1 MTSVTVYTDGSSRGN
16 PGPGGYG
23 ALIEFVDSMGQLH
36 VKELSQGY
44 EKTTNNRMELMA
56 AIAALEAL
64 NRPCEVSL
72 WSDSQY
78 LINAFNQHWID
89 KWIRKNWMLSKSEPV
104 KNADLWQR
112 LLRAC
117 EIHHITWNWVRGHN
131 GHAQNERC
139 DALATQAAD
148 SDNLIPDPCILSG
161 E

>member
-117 EIHHITWNWVRGHN
+117 ETHHITWNWVRGHN

-161 E
+161 K

>member
-89 KWIRKNWMLSKSEPV
+89 KWIQKNWMLSKSEPV

-117 EIHHITWNWVRGHN
+117 ETHHITWNWVRGHN

>member
-117 EIHHITWNWVRGHN
+117 ETHHITWNWVRGHN

>member
-1 MTSVTVYTDGSSRGN
+1 
-16 PGPGGYG
+16 
-23 ALIEFVDSMGQLH
+23 
-36 VKELSQGY
+36 
-44 EKTTNNRMELMA
+44 MA

-117 EIHHITWNWVRGHN
+117 ETHHITWNWVRGHN